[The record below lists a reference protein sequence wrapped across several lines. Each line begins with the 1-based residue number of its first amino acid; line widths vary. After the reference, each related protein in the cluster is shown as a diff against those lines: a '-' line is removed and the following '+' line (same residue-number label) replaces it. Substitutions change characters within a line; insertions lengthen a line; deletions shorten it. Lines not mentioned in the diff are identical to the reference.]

1 MTVDTRTYTDILE
14 VQEPEG
20 AAAQFSRQRA
30 LPLARNDAIRP
41 ISEIEAESHENYY
54 SLLDKVDIES
64 IAPIKQ
70 DWIYNVC
77 GMANVDS
84 YSIPKVCFRLQ
95 IEWPSVRHVYY
106 LKMCIYLSI
115 LLLFMRMPL
124 FWGGWG
130 DQDLVDEM
138 VDDMLSEM
146 NGMYYESVKRAIA
159 DYVLLNKNERERLN
173 VAITP
178 HESAVHRRIEF
189 VFGETYVTFLK
200 N

>member
-1 MTVDTRTYTDILE
+1 MFCPYRVIEELRAEVYCIKAPESPRKSPRKGVTVDTRTYTDILG
-14 VQEPEG
+14 VQELEG

-30 LPLARNDAIRP
+30 LPLARNDTIRP

-54 SLLDKVDIES
+54 RFMDKVDIES

-115 LLLFMRMPL
+115 LLLFMRVL
-124 FWGGWG
+124 FWGGG
-130 DQDLVDEM
+130 LGG
-138 VDDMLSEM
+138 SGPCGR
-146 NGMYYESVKRAIA
+146 NG
-159 DYVLLNKNERERLN
+159 
-173 VAITP
+173 
-178 HESAVHRRIEF
+178 
-189 VFGETYVTFLK
+189 G
-200 N
+200 